1 MYRLRI
7 MTRMPYLFLL
17 CLMLVGSLQA
27 DTLKPFTTDGCS
39 AFPDGTP
46 RQQSLWLDCCIV
58 HDLAYWMGGTYEERE
73 SADHALKRCVARI
86 GEPEIAELMLA
97 GVRVG
102 GSPYFPTFY
111 RWGYGW
117 PYLRGYEPLND
128 DERQQVRLRLRE
140 LRRVIERLD
149 AQLAEPLDD

>member
-1 MYRLRI
+1 MKLGFWSAVWV
-7 MTRMPYLFLL
+7 TLL
-17 CLMLVGSLQA
+17 IGSVEA

-46 RQQSLWLDCCIV
+46 RQQSLWLDCCIQ
-58 HDLAYWMGGTYEERE
+58 HDLAYWMGGTYDERL
-73 SADHALKRCVARI
+73 SADRELRACVADI

-117 PYLRGYEPLND
+117 SYLRGYEPLTD
-128 DERQQVRLRLRE
+128 SELDQVRQRLRDM
-140 LRRVIERLD
+140 RRVIDRLEEH
-149 AQLAEPLDD
+149 LAR

>member
-1 MYRLRI
+1 
-7 MTRMPYLFLL
+7 MTRTLGCLL
-17 CLMLVGSLQA
+17 LSALVFSPAWA

-46 RQQSLWLDCCIV
+46 RQQSLWLDCCV
-58 HDLAYWMGGTYEERE
+58 EHDLAYWMGGSYDERLA
-73 SADHALKRCVARI
+73 ADQGLRACVAQI

-117 PYLRGYEPLND
+117 SYPRGYEPLSD
-128 DERQQVRLRLRE
+128 DEREQVRLRLQQ
-140 LRRVIERLD
+140 LRQVIDSLEE
-149 AQLAEPLDD
+149 QLVSPLE